1 VIREGL
7 VLRPFEAQIG
17 SQGDALM
24 PLPHFLGLIALVI
37 VAAGLTIW
45 LAVWTGV
52 PFAALAFAALSASII
67 LTWTRVSR

>member
-1 VIREGL
+1 M
-7 VLRPFEAQIG
+7 RPAEAQIE

-24 PLPHFLGLIALVI
+24 PLTHFLGLIALVL

-52 PFAALAFAALSASII
+52 PFAALAFAALSASVI